1 MKNISQKSIF
11 HIGTVQIHVDSPT
24 ITLIKSDL
32 DLKMQRFCMK
42 IKLYRNP
49 LSEYSNMYEFKM
61 ALFYKGDTDSFL
73 LFLQKIKMV
82 L

>member
-1 MKNISQKSIF
+1 
-11 HIGTVQIHVDSPT
+11 
-24 ITLIKSDL
+24 
-32 DLKMQRFCMK
+32 MK